1 MTVARLPTP
10 SPLAAAF
17 CCSSSPQFFSLNS
30 LHSPLKAAAGV
41 EQQFSVGDMDI
52 APDTVE
58 MRLTRVAHRLVP
70 GLMSSDKQTP
80 PAAAMPPPPAT
91 GISLGLTRIH
101 RLLAALRSPHHAT
114 PVVHIAGTN
123 GKGSVSAYL
132 ASILQK
138 GGGIA
143 TARFNSP
150 HLVDEWDCI
159 HLHDRPVDEHT
170 FRAAKQKVQL
180 ASERENVDATSF
192 EVLTATAFTLFAT
205 ATPPVDLAVVE
216 VGMGGA
222 QDATNVVPASRTL
235 LSVITALDL
244 DHQKFLGDTVGDIAR
259 VKAGIIREEGDVVV
273 SVQAHEAARE
283 AIEQVAHERH
293 ARVWQ
298 AGRASLV
305 SESTPT
311 STSTSTGLPLA
322 PLVSIPLEPASS
334 STEAFE
340 SPSPSQSLHARL
352 PLPGS
357 YQLENAATA
366 VLCASLLRSLPRTR
380 QLVPAL
386 GGSSPTLT
394 DAAIRTGVEATRWPG
409 RLSWLSLPRSV
420 TSSTPSAT
428 AATRSDPDSD
438 SNRHRL
444 LLLDGAHNP
453 SSALLLAS
461 YLSTLPPHLLPST
474 LIFALSAP
482 RDPSDV
488 VRPLLQALLG
498 GGGGG
503 GVGTAATTTT
513 DTERKPRRRRRRT
526 VRVVCCGFST
536 PVGMDWVR
544 PTSPAEL
551 ADQVRQEVDR
561 LGLLPRKERGGVEVQ
576 VLEARDAEEA
586 LRIVEAAEEE
596 EQEEEE
602 VQDSVKED
610 NGGGVATTTRR
621 RPPPPPPPIVVAGSL
636 YLVADVMRLARRLG
650 ADAGAM
656 ADGRE
661 DA

>member
-1 MTVARLPTP
+1 MTWTEL
-10 SPLAAAF
+10 
-17 CCSSSPQFFSLNS
+17 
-30 LHSPLKAAAGV
+30 
-41 EQQFSVGDMDI
+41 
-52 APDTVE
+52 DTAE
-58 MRLTRVAHRLVP
+58 MRVRLTRAANRFVP
-70 GLMSSDKQTP
+70 GLMSSKNKNSTTP
-80 PAAAMPPPPAT
+80 PPMPPPAT
-91 GISLGLTRIH
+91 GISLGLARIH

-114 PVVHIAGTN
+114 PIVHIAGTN

-132 ASILQK
+132 SSILQY

-159 HLHDRPVDEHT
+159 HLHGRPVDEAT
-170 FRAAKQKVQL
+170 FRAAKHRVQL

-259 VKAGIIREEGDVVV
+259 VKAGIIRDEGDVVV
-273 SVQAHEAARE
+273 SVQAHEEARE
-283 AIEQVAHERH
+283 AIVQVAHERH

-305 SESTPT
+305 PVPDSVAS
-311 STSTSTGLPLA
+311 STSTGLPPA
-322 PLVSIPLEPASS
+322 PLVSIPLEPTSCSSTGHFEPASS
-334 STEAFE
+334 SHT
-340 SPSPSQSLHARL
+340 LHARL

-380 QLVPAL
+380 RLVPAL
-386 GGSSPTLT
+386 GSGSSSTLT

-420 TSSTPSAT
+420 PSSSSEPA
-428 AATRSDPDSD
+428 AATRSDPDLDPD
-438 SNRHRL
+438 SNRL

-453 SSALLLAS
+453 SSATLLAS
-461 YLSTLPPHLLPST
+461 YLSSLPPHLLPST

-498 GGGGG
+498 VGG
-503 GVGTAATTTT
+503 GVEAATT
-513 DTERKPRRRRRRT
+513 DTEKRKRRRRH
-526 VRVVCCGFST
+526 VLRVVCCGFST
-536 PVGMDWVR
+536 PVGMEWVR
-544 PTSPAEL
+544 PTLPSEL
-551 ADQVRQEVDR
+551 ADRVRYEVNELLLSQQEPEQGD
-561 LGLLPRKERGGVEVQ
+561 VEVQ
-576 VLEARDAEEA
+576 VLEAGDAEEA
-586 LRIVEAAEEE
+586 LRIAEAAEEE
-596 EQEEEE
+596 VEDQDEIE
-602 VQDSVKED
+602 VKAEDQD
-610 NGGGVATTTRR
+610 GVTTTRR
-621 RPPPPPPPIVVAGSL
+621 TPPPPIVVAGSL

-650 ADAGAM
+650 AGAGAG
-656 ADGRE
+656 AGVYGQE

>member
-58 MRLTRVAHRLVP
+58 MRLTRLVHRLVP

-132 ASILQK
+132 ASILQH

-159 HLHDRPVDEHT
+159 HLHGRPVDEHT

-244 DHQKFLGDTVGDIAR
+244 DHQKFLGDTVSDIAR

-305 SESTPT
+305 PESTPAST
-311 STSTSTGLPLA
+311 STLTSTGLPPA
-322 PLVSIPLEPASS
+322 PLVSIPLGPASS

-340 SPSPSQSLHARL
+340 SPSPSLSLHARL

-386 GGSSPTLT
+386 GSGPSSTLT

-409 RLSWLSLPRSV
+409 RLSWLSLPRLKI
-420 TSSTPSAT
+420 SSSASAT
-428 AATRSDPDSD
+428 APPRSDSD
-438 SNRHRL
+438 SDSDFDDRL

-544 PTSPAEL
+544 PTSPFEL
-551 ADQVRQEVDR
+551 ADRVRQEVDR
-561 LGLLPRKERGGVEVQ
+561 LSSPREEQGDEEVQ
-576 VLEARDAEEA
+576 VLEARDAQEA
-586 LRIVEAAEEE
+586 LRIAEAAEEE

-602 VQDSVKED
+602 VQDGVKED
-610 NGGGVATTTRR
+610 NGGGVATTRR
-621 RPPPPPPPIVVAGSL
+621 RPPPPPPIVVAGSL

-650 ADAGAM
+650 AGAGAG
-656 ADGRE
+656 ADGQE
-661 DA
+661 P

>member
-1 MTVARLPTP
+1 MAWTEL
-10 SPLAAAF
+10 
-17 CCSSSPQFFSLNS
+17 
-30 LHSPLKAAAGV
+30 
-41 EQQFSVGDMDI
+41 
-52 APDTVE
+52 DTAE
-58 MRLTRVAHRLVP
+58 MRARLTRAANRLVP
-70 GLMSSDKQTP
+70 GLMSSKNKNSTTP
-80 PAAAMPPPPAT
+80 PPMPPPAT
-91 GISLGLTRIH
+91 GISLGLARIH

-114 PVVHIAGTN
+114 PIVHIAGTN

-132 ASILQK
+132 SSILQH

-159 HLHDRPVDEHT
+159 HLHGRPVDEHV
-170 FRAAKQKVQL
+170 FRAAKHRVQL
-180 ASERENVDATSF
+180 ASERENVDATTF
-192 EVLTATAFTLFAT
+192 EVLTATAFTIFAT

-259 VKAGIIREEGDVVV
+259 VKAGIVRDEGDVVV
-273 SVQAHEAARE
+273 SVQAHEEARE
-283 AIEQVAHERH
+283 AIVQVAHERH

-305 SESTPT
+305 PVPDYVAS
-311 STSTSTGLPLA
+311 STSTGLPPA
-322 PLVSIPLEPASS
+322 PLVSIPLEPTACSG
-334 STEAFE
+334 TDQFE
-340 SPSPSQSLHARL
+340 LAPPSHALHARL

-366 VLCASLLRSLPRTR
+366 VLCASILRSLPRTR
-380 QLVPAL
+380 RLVPAL
-386 GGSSPTLT
+386 GSGGPTSTLT

-420 TSSTPSAT
+420 PSSSSETAT
-428 AATRSDPDSD
+428 RRSDPDPD
-438 SNRHRL
+438 SNRL

-453 SSALLLAS
+453 SSATLLAS
-461 YLSTLPPHLLPST
+461 YLSSLLPHLLPST

-498 GGGGG
+498 WGPDLDAKHSQG
-503 GVGTAATTTT
+503 AATTT
-513 DTERKPRRRRRRT
+513 DTEKRKRRRRR
-526 VRVVCCGFST
+526 VLRVVCCGFST
-536 PVGMDWVR
+536 PVGMEWVR
-544 PTSPAEL
+544 PTLPSEL
-551 ADQVRQEVDR
+551 ADRVRHEVDR
-561 LGLLPRKERGGVEVQ
+561 LLSSRQEQQQGDVEVQ
-576 VLEARDAEEA
+576 VLEAGDAEEA
-586 LRIVEAAEEE
+586 LRIAKAAEEE
-596 EQEEEE
+596 DRARDEIKVKAED
-602 VQDSVKED
+602 QD
-610 NGGGVATTTRR
+610 GVTTTRR
-621 RPPPPPPPIVVAGSL
+621 TPPPPIVVAGSL

-650 ADAGAM
+650 AGAGAGAG
-656 ADGRE
+656 ADGQE
-661 DA
+661 P

>member
-1 MTVARLPTP
+1 
-10 SPLAAAF
+10 
-17 CCSSSPQFFSLNS
+17 
-30 LHSPLKAAAGV
+30 
-41 EQQFSVGDMDI
+41 MDI

-58 MRLTRVAHRLVP
+58 MRLTRLVHRLVP

-132 ASILQK
+132 ASILQH

-159 HLHDRPVDEHT
+159 HLHGRPVDEHT

-244 DHQKFLGDTVGDIAR
+244 DHQKFLGDTVSDIAR

-305 SESTPT
+305 PESTPAST
-311 STSTSTGLPLA
+311 STLTSTGLPPA
-322 PLVSIPLEPASS
+322 PLVSIPLGPASS

-340 SPSPSQSLHARL
+340 SPSPSLSLHARL

-380 QLVPAL
+380 QFVPAL
-386 GGSSPTLT
+386 GDGGGSSSTLT

-409 RLSWLSLPRSV
+409 RLSWLSLPRSEI
-420 TSSTPSAT
+420 SSSASAT
-428 AATRSDPDSD
+428 APTRSDSDSD
-438 SNRHRL
+438 SDSDNRL

-498 GGGGG
+498 GGG
-503 GVGTAATTTT
+503 VGTAATTTA
-513 DTERKPRRRRRRT
+513 DTERKPTRRRRRT

-544 PTSPAEL
+544 PTSPSEL
-551 ADQVRQEVDR
+551 ADRVRQEVDR

-586 LRIVEAAEEE
+586 LRIAEAAEEE
-596 EQEEEE
+596 EQEEE
-602 VQDSVKED
+602 VQDSVEED
-610 NGGGVATTTRR
+610 NGGGVATTRR
-621 RPPPPPPPIVVAGSL
+621 RPPPPPPIVVAGSL

-650 ADAGAM
+650 AGAGA
-656 ADGRE
+656 DGQE
-661 DA
+661 P

>member
-1 MTVARLPTP
+1 M
-10 SPLAAAF
+10 
-17 CCSSSPQFFSLNS
+17 
-30 LHSPLKAAAGV
+30 
-41 EQQFSVGDMDI
+41 
-52 APDTVE
+52 
-58 MRLTRVAHRLVP
+58 
-70 GLMSSDKQTP
+70 
-80 PAAAMPPPPAT
+80 PPPAT
-91 GISLGLTRIH
+91 GISLGLARIH

-114 PVVHIAGTN
+114 PIVHIAGTN

-132 ASILQK
+132 SSILQH

-159 HLHDRPVDEHT
+159 HLHGRPVDEAT
-170 FRAAKQKVQL
+170 FRAAKHRVQL

-259 VKAGIIREEGDVVV
+259 VKAGIIRDEGDVVV
-273 SVQAHEAARE
+273 SVQAHEEARE
-283 AIEQVAHERH
+283 AIVQVAHERH
-293 ARVWQ
+293 AR
-298 AGRASLV
+298 
-305 SESTPT
+305 PT
-311 STSTSTGLPLA
+311 SCSSTGHF
-322 PLVSIPLEPASS
+322 EPASS
-334 STEAFE
+334 SHT
-340 SPSPSQSLHARL
+340 LHARL

-380 QLVPAL
+380 RLVPAL
-386 GGSSPTLT
+386 GSGSSSTLT

-409 RLSWLSLPRSV
+409 RLSWLSDPDL
-420 TSSTPSAT
+420 
-428 AATRSDPDSD
+428 DPDS
-438 SNRHRL
+438 NR

-453 SSALLLAS
+453 SSATLLAS
-461 YLSTLPPHLLPST
+461 YLSSLPPHLLPST

-498 GGGGG
+498 VGG
-503 GVGTAATTTT
+503 GVEAATT
-513 DTERKPRRRRRRT
+513 DTEKRKRRRRH
-526 VRVVCCGFST
+526 VLRVVCCGFST
-536 PVGMDWVR
+536 PVGMEWVR
-544 PTSPAEL
+544 PTLPSEL
-551 ADQVRQEVDR
+551 ADRVRYEVNELLLSQQEPEQGD
-561 LGLLPRKERGGVEVQ
+561 VEVQ
-576 VLEARDAEEA
+576 VLEAGDAEEA
-586 LRIVEAAEEE
+586 LRIAEAAEEE
-596 EQEEEE
+596 VEDQDEIE
-602 VQDSVKED
+602 VKAEDQD
-610 NGGGVATTTRR
+610 GVTTTRR
-621 RPPPPPPPIVVAGSL
+621 TPPPPIVVAGSL

-650 ADAGAM
+650 AGAGAG
-656 ADGRE
+656 AGVYGQE